1 VSGPSDRARRSVEG
15 IGQRLLVLCVFG
27 VFGVLI
33 WLAHSGR
40 YDTQIDLIA
49 AWLHRHFEA
58 IGRLL
63 H

>member
-1 VSGPSDRARRSVEG
+1 MSGPSDRVRRSGEG
-15 IGQRLLVLCVFG
+15 LGQRLLALCVFA
-27 VFGVLI
+27 VLGVLI
-33 WLAHSGR
+33 WLAHGGR